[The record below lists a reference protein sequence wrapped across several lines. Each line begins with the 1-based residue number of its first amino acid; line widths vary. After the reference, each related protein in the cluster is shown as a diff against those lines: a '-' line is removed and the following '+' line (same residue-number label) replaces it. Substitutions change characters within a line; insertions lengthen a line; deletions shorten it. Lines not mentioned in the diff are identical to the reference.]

1 MENQPKL
8 NSSKE
13 VIAFLAERFPH
24 CFSAEGEARPLKIG
38 IFQDL
43 VDRVAGEMNLSKTQ
57 LRSALRLYTSS
68 WRYLYGVK
76 PGATRVDLDG
86 NPCGELDEQHVEHA
100 RKQLEEAK
108 ARVQAQR
115 AEQQAKKREAAA
127 AAGEKEDAPRRERKP
142 RPTTPRRKEG
152 AERKPRAQ
160 KPVEKAPKTAK
171 APREE
176 QHTPVS
182 DISALTVGQALKV
195 KAGQNAMDATVLEIT
210 KDGVRVQLNSGM
222 SLIVRAE
229 HRCSETEAG
238 PGMNMF
244 FRLTALAG
252 LLAIAGQTFAVE
264 DITRADQIPVLKEET
279 QHATVSERV
288 TSRFTRSHYRQFDL
302 DQAFSAKI
310 FDRYLNL
317 LDYSHNVLLASDVEQ
332 FAKKKTELGDELR
345 SGKLDVFYDLYNLAQ
360 KRRFE
365 RYQYALSVLE
375 KPMDF
380 TGNDTYNLDRSKAP
394 WPKNEAELNALWD
407 SKVKFDEL
415 SLKLAGKTD
424 KEIRE
429 TLTRRYKFAI
439 RRLAQTNSE
448 DVFSLAMTAF
458 AREIDPHTNYLS
470 PRNTEQFNTE
480 MSLSL
485 EGIGAVLQMD
495 DDYTVINSMV
505 AGGPAA
511 KSKAISVGDK
521 IVGVG
526 QTGKPMVDV
535 IGWRLDDVVA
545 LIKGP
550 KGSKVRLEILP
561 AGKGTKT
568 RTVTLTRERIRL
580 EDRAVK
586 MSVKTVGKEKVGVL
600 DIPGFYV
607 GLTDDVKVQLQKLE
621 KQNVS
626 SVIIDLR
633 SNGGGALTEA
643 VSLSGLFIPAG
654 PIVQVR
660 DNNGKVRED
669 SDTDGQVFYKGPLVV
684 LVDRFSA
691 SASEIFAAAMQD
703 YGRALVVGEPTFGKG
718 TVQQYRSLNRIY
730 DQMLRPEWPALGSV
744 QYTIQKFYRVNG
756 GSTQRKGVTPD
767 IIMPTGNEE
776 TETGEKFEDNA
787 LPWDSIDAATYVKS
801 GDLTAFE
808 PELLKE
814 HNARI
819 AKDPEFQNIM
829 KDIARF
835 NAMKDKRNIVSLNY
849 AVREKENNEDDATR
863 LARLNE
869 RFKREGK
876 PELKKLDDLPKD
888 YQEPDP
894 YLDET
899 VNIALDLAKLEKAR
913 PAEQPAPVK

>member
-1 MENQPKL
+1 
-8 NSSKE
+8 
-13 VIAFLAERFPH
+13 
-24 CFSAEGEARPLKIG
+24 
-38 IFQDL
+38 
-43 VDRVAGEMNLSKTQ
+43 MNTLF
-57 LRSALRLYTSS
+57 
-68 WRYLYGVK
+68 
-76 PGATRVDLDG
+76 
-86 NPCGELDEQHVEHA
+86 
-100 RKQLEEAK
+100 
-108 ARVQAQR
+108 
-115 AEQQAKKREAAA
+115 KR
-127 AAGEKEDAPRRERKP
+127 
-142 RPTTPRRKEG
+142 
-152 AERKPRAQ
+152 
-160 KPVEKAPKTAK
+160 
-171 APREE
+171 
-176 QHTPVS
+176 
-182 DISALTVGQALKV
+182 
-195 KAGQNAMDATVLEIT
+195 
-210 KDGVRVQLNSGM
+210 
-222 SLIVRAE
+222 
-229 HRCSETEAG
+229 
-238 PGMNMF
+238 
-244 FRLTALAG
+244 TALAG
-252 LLAIAGQTFAVE
+252 LFLIAGQAFAVE
-264 DITRADQIPVLKEET
+264 DITRVDQIPVLKEET

-332 FAKKKTELGDELR
+332 FAKKKSVIGDELR

-365 RYQYALSVLE
+365 RYQYALKVLE
-375 KPMDF
+375 RPMDF
-380 TGNDTYNLDRSKAP
+380 SGNDTFNIDRSKAP
-394 WPKNEAELNALWD
+394 WPKDEAELNALWD
-407 SKVKFDEL
+407 AKVKFDEL
-415 SLKLAGKTD
+415 SLKLTDKND

-429 TLTRRYKFAI
+429 TLARRYKFAI

-458 AREIDPHTNYLS
+458 AHEIDPHTNYLS

-511 KSKAISVGDK
+511 KSKAISVGDR

-526 QTGKPMVDV
+526 QTGQGMVDV

-568 RTVTLTRERIRL
+568 RIVTLTRERIRL

-633 SNGGGALTEA
+633 TNGGGALTEA
-643 VSLSGLFIPAG
+643 VSLSGLFIPSG
-654 PIVQVR
+654 PVVQVR

-669 SDTDGQVFYKGPLVV
+669 SDTDGVVYYKGPLVV
-684 LVDRFSA
+684 MVDRFSA

-703 YGRALVVGEPTFGKG
+703 YGRALIVGEPTFGKG

-787 LPWDSIDAATYVKS
+787 LPWDSVNAATFVKY
-801 GDLTAFE
+801 GDLTPFGA
-808 PELLKE
+808 ELIKNHDE
-814 HNARI
+814 RI
-819 AKDPEFQNIM
+819 AKDPEFQYIV

-835 NAMKDKRNIVSLNY
+835 NALKEKRDIVSLNL
-849 AVREKENNEDDATR
+849 AQREKENADEDAIR
-863 LARLNE
+863 LARLND

-876 PELKKLDDLPKD
+876 PLLKKLDDLPKD

-899 VNIALDLAKLEKAR
+899 VHIALDLFHLEKDK
-913 PAEQPAPVK
+913 PAAPPAAGK

>member
-1 MENQPKL
+1 MNTFLKL
-8 NSSKE
+8 TA
-13 VIAFLAERFPH
+13 VGLLFLA
-24 CFSAEGEARPLKIG
+24 
-38 IFQDL
+38 
-43 VDRVAGEMNLSKTQ
+43 
-57 LRSALRLYTSS
+57 
-68 WRYLYGVK
+68 
-76 PGATRVDLDG
+76 
-86 NPCGELDEQHVEHA
+86 
-100 RKQLEEAK
+100 
-108 ARVQAQR
+108 
-115 AEQQAKKREAAA
+115 
-127 AAGEKEDAPRRERKP
+127 
-142 RPTTPRRKEG
+142 
-152 AERKPRAQ
+152 
-160 KPVEKAPKTAK
+160 
-171 APREE
+171 
-176 QHTPVS
+176 
-182 DISALTVGQALKV
+182 GQAV
-195 KAGQNAMDATVLEIT
+195 
-210 KDGVRVQLNSGM
+210 
-222 SLIVRAE
+222 
-229 HRCSETEAG
+229 
-238 PGMNMF
+238 
-244 FRLTALAG
+244 
-252 LLAIAGQTFAVE
+252 AVE
-264 DITRADQIPVLKEET
+264 DITNASQIPVLKEEA

-302 DQAFSAKI
+302 DGAFSAKI

-317 LDYSHNVLLASDVEQ
+317 LDYSHNVLLASDVEEY
-332 FAKKKTELGDELR
+332 AKKKNQLGDELR
-345 SGKLDVFYDLYNLAQ
+345 SGKLTVFYDLYNLAQ

-365 RYQYALSVLE
+365 RYQYALKVLE
-375 KPMDF
+375 RPMDF
-380 TGNDTYNLDRSKAP
+380 TGNDTYDLDRSKAP
-394 WPKNEAELNALWD
+394 WPKTEAELNQLWD
-407 SKVKFDEL
+407 SKVKYDEL
-415 SLKLAGKTD
+415 SLKLTGKTD

-429 TLTRRYKFAI
+429 TLTKRYKFAI

-458 AREIDPHTNYLS
+458 AHEIDPHTNYLS

-511 KSKAISVGDK
+511 KSKAITVGDR

-526 QTGKPMVDV
+526 QTGQSMQDV

-568 RTVTLTRERIRL
+568 RIVTLTRERIRL

-586 MSVKTVGKEKVGVL
+586 MTVKTVGKQKVGVL

-626 SVIIDLR
+626 AVIIDLR
-633 SNGGGALTEA
+633 TNGGGALTEA
-643 VSLSGLFIPAG
+643 VSLSGLFIPSG
-654 PIVQVR
+654 PVVQVR

-669 SDTDGQVFYKGPLVV
+669 SDTDGVVYYKGPLVV
-684 LVDRFSA
+684 MVDRFSA

-703 YGRALVVGEPTFGKG
+703 YGRALIVGEPTFGKG
-718 TVQQYRSLNRIY
+718 TVQQFRSLNRIY

-787 LPWDSIDAATYVKS
+787 LPWDSVDAATFVKA
-801 GDLTAFE
+801 GDLTPFG
-808 PELLKE
+808 PQLLKAHDE
-814 HNARI
+814 RI
-819 AKDPEFQNIM
+819 AKDPEFQYII
-829 KDIARF
+829 KDIARY
-835 NAMKDKRNIVSLNY
+835 NAMKDKRNFVSLNL
-849 AVREKENNEDDATR
+849 AQREKENDEEDATR
-863 LARLNE
+863 LARIND
-869 RFKREGK
+869 RYKREGK
-876 PELKKLDDLPKD
+876 PPLKKLDDLPKD
-888 YQEPDP
+888 YQEADP

-899 VNIALDLAKLEKAR
+899 VHIALDLAKLDKAKT
-913 PAEQPAPVK
+913 AEQPAASK